1 NNKYYL
7 RPEFT
12 SYGTEAVFDILGFK
26 QPKYIK
32 RILESDDSK
41 VYVDE
46 DYSSA
51 ELDYLF
57 VATEDLDNKEK
68 QAQLAKA
75 FNIDDTQIIYIDMY
89 NFRPNDLQSIE
100 YHTKTIINKLSNKY
114 TVFLMC
120 DLKIYLHLRM

>member
-1 NNKYYL
+1 
-7 RPEFT
+7 
-12 SYGTEAVFDILGFK
+12 
-26 QPKYIK
+26 K

-100 YHTKTIINKLSNKY
+100 YQTKTIIDKLNNKLQ
-114 TVFLMC
+114 VLLMGAFV
-120 DLKIYLHLRM
+120 LYLQLRM